1 MARINAIST
10 ALPSRDVE
18 HYYRSWARERLA
30 DSRLSRLYDRM
41 ASRSGI
47 EHRWSVLPESEASL
61 TGHDARNV
69 VAGAFST
76 ADRMERYAREAPKLA
91 LSAIRGLPCLDG
103 VSHLVVASCTGFCAP
118 GIDQIVA
125 RELGLSAEVERV
137 FIGFMG
143 CYAGITA
150 LRTARHIVRSTPEA
164 RVLVVAVELCTLHV
178 QPDHELEPLL
188 AMGQFGDGAAAAL
201 ITAGGDGLSLDSTLS
216 ATLEDSA
223 GLITWTITDTGFVM
237 HLSGEVP
244 GRIATALSRS
254 EIASRI
260 TEGQEVTEFDAWA
273 VHPGGRSILDAVDQG
288 LALPQGSLAASRSVL
303 RDCGNVSSATVLFV
317 LERLMPQRP
326 KKGVALAFGPGL
338 AMEGLRFSWAE
349 GDAC

>member
-10 ALPSRDVE
+10 ALPPRDVE
-18 HYYRSWARERLA
+18 QYYRSWARERLT
-30 DSRLSRLYDRM
+30 DSRLSRVYDRM

-47 EHRWSVLPESEASL
+47 DHRWSVLPESEANL
-61 TGHDARNV
+61 TGEDARNV
-69 VAGAFST
+69 IAGGFST

-91 LSAIRGLPCLDG
+91 LAAIRGLPSLEG
-103 VSHLVVASCTGFCAP
+103 ITHLVVASCTGFVAP
-118 GIDQIVA
+118 GIDQIIA
-125 RELGLSAEVERV
+125 RELGLSATVERV

-178 QPDHELEPLL
+178 QPDRELEPLL

-201 ITAGGDGLSLDSTLS
+201 ITSGGRGLSLDSTLS

-223 GLITWTITDTGFVM
+223 ELITWTITDTGFVM

-244 GRIATALSRS
+244 GRIANALSRS
-254 EIASRI
+254 DVARQI
-260 TEGQEVTEFDAWA
+260 TGDAAMEDFDAWA

-288 LALPQGSLAASRSVL
+288 LSLPQGSLAASRSVL

-317 LERLMPQRP
+317 LERLMPEQP
-326 KKGVALAFGPGL
+326 KKGVAFAFGPGL

-349 GDAC
+349 GDAR